1 VITLKKNKYDRG
13 VTFDNPDN
21 DLSSLEE
28 LRTMLRNPRTKWY
41 RIGGV
46 YGSTFVGIDSGNIEE
61 YIYMLEEKAQDKI
74 FEETGNSDI
83 YNRESKTYRNFHDN
97 FYSYDVV
104 VMEPV
109 KFSQIKK
116 VFKTNNWDALYE

>member
-1 VITLKKNKYDRG
+1 MITLKKNKYDRG
-13 VTFDNPDN
+13 VTFDNLDG

-28 LRTMLRNPRTKWY
+28 LRSLMRNPQTKWY
-41 RIGGV
+41 RVGGM

-61 YIYMLEEKAQDKI
+61 YIYMLEERAQDTI
-74 FEETGNSDI
+74 FEETADVDI
-83 YNRESKTYRNFHDN
+83 YDRESETYRDFYDN
-97 FYSYDVV
+97 FYRYDVV
-104 VMEPV
+104 GIDPV